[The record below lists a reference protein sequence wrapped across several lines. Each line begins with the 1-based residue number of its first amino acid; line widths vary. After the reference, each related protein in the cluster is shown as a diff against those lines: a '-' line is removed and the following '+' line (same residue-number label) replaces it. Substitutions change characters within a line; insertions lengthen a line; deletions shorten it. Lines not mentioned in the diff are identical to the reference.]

1 MLDQLAKADKDW
13 RRMALSICGCKEL
26 ADDIVQDMYLRLYNR
41 TNEITPTYVFRT
53 MVNLF
58 KDHLKKLQH
67 DRLEELNYL
76 EHIETTFEP
85 DDQERE
91 LLDKI
96 ECLTWLQKELL
107 SEKFDRSLR
116 EIESIYNINYGFI
129 YKQIKQAKL
138 TVLYNG

>member
-76 EHIETTFEP
+76 EYIETTFEP